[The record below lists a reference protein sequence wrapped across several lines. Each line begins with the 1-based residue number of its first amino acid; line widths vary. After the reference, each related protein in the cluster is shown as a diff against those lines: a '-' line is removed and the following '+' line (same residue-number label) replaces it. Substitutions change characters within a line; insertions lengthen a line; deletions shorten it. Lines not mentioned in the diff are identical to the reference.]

1 MVVETNEEC
10 NAARLALLD
19 RQAIATITLPYRDKI
34 QNDVYNL
41 SCQISTRSFCTNC
54 MQKVVTRSFEG
65 VEDKT
70 LLHLKVAKILRD
82 KITYGE
88 LEPGLRLTERVLCEE
103 LKVSRTPL
111 REALKTLASEGLVE
125 LLQNCGAMV
134 TPMTLTDTTD
144 TFKVLSVLEGL
155 AGELACGRADE
166 ANTAELR
173 RLHEQMREHYN
184 SGNREKYF
192 ELNQEI
198 HARIFQLA
206 ANPVLLTTRD
216 KLNLRLRR
224 ARYFAN
230 IGQSRWDRA
239 MQEHDQIIAAL
250 EARNG
255 KRLRLLLEEHI
266 RNKCDVVIAALLS
279 SGAVSAIGA
288 PTTTGLALNRRVPKD
303 GQALPRVSRGFS
315 R

>member
-1 MVVETNEEC
+1 MQNTSPSATEET
-10 NAARLALLD
+10 
-19 RQAIATITLPYRDKI
+19 P
-34 QNDVYNL
+34 
-41 SCQISTRSFCTNC
+41 
-54 MQKVVTRSFEG
+54 
-65 VEDKT
+65 DKT
-70 LLHLKVAKILRD
+70 LLHLKVAKVLRD

-88 LEPGLRLTERVLCEE
+88 LAPGLRLTERVLCEE

-155 AGELACGRADE
+155 AGELACGQASAADI
-166 ANTAELR
+166 ASLR
-173 RLHEQMREHYN
+173 QLHEQMRAHYRK
-184 SGNREKYF
+184 GDREKYF
-192 ELNQEI
+192 EVNQEI
-198 HARIFQLA
+198 HAQLFLMA
-206 ANPVLLTTRD
+206 ANPVLLATRD

-239 MQEHDQIIAAL
+239 MQEHDQIMDAL
-250 EARNG
+250 DSRNG

-279 SGAVSAIGA
+279 SGAVSAIASGSTA
-288 PTTTGLALNRRVPKD
+288 STPIRRTAKVRLA
-303 GQALPRVSRGFS
+303 
-315 R
+315 

>member
-1 MVVETNEEC
+1 
-10 NAARLALLD
+10 
-19 RQAIATITLPYRDKI
+19 
-34 QNDVYNL
+34 
-41 SCQISTRSFCTNC
+41 
-54 MQKVVTRSFEG
+54 MQKAHIGSHEG

-88 LEPGLRLTERVLCEE
+88 LEPGMRLTERVLCEE

-155 AGELACGRADE
+155 AGELACGRADD
-166 ANTAELR
+166 ADLADLR
-173 RLHEQMREHYN
+173 QLHQQMREHYN
-184 SGNREKYF
+184 NGNREKYF
-192 ELNQEI
+192 EVNQEI

-206 ANPVLLTTRD
+206 DNPVLLTTRN

-239 MQEHDQIIAAL
+239 MQEHDQIIDAL
-250 EARNG
+250 ESRNA
-255 KRLRLLLEEHI
+255 KRLRVLLEEHI

-279 SGAVSAIGA
+279 SGAVSAMGA
-288 PTTTGLALNRRVPKD
+288 PTSTVIAFNRR
-303 GQALPRVSRGFS
+303 GLNASRELKK
-315 R
+315 

>member
-1 MVVETNEEC
+1 
-10 NAARLALLD
+10 
-19 RQAIATITLPYRDKI
+19 
-34 QNDVYNL
+34 
-41 SCQISTRSFCTNC
+41 
-54 MQKVVTRSFEG
+54 MQKASAPPSPE

-70 LLHLKVAKILRD
+70 LLHLKVARILRD

-134 TPMTLTDTTD
+134 TPMTLTDTTE

-155 AGELACGRADE
+155 AGELACTQADD
-166 ANTAELR
+166 AGIAAIR
-173 RLHEQMREHYN
+173 RLHEQMRNCYRD
-184 SGNREKYF
+184 GDREKYF

-198 HARIFQLA
+198 HARIFELA
-206 ANPVLLTTRD
+206 DNAVLLTTRD

-239 MQEHDQIIAAL
+239 MQEHDQIIDAL
-250 EARNG
+250 ESRNAR
-255 KRLRLLLEEHI
+255 RLRLLLEEHI

-279 SGAVSAIGA
+279 SGAVSALGGLPA
-288 PTTTGLALNRRVPKD
+288 TVLALNRRVQKPKR
-303 GQALPRVSRGFS
+303 QIKN
-315 R
+315 

>member
-1 MVVETNEEC
+1 MQKASETN
-10 NAARLALLD
+10 
-19 RQAIATITLPYRDKI
+19 
-34 QNDVYNL
+34 
-41 SCQISTRSFCTNC
+41 S
-54 MQKVVTRSFEG
+54 
-65 VEDKT
+65 VEVQDKT
-70 LLHLKVAKILRD
+70 LLHLKVARILRD

-134 TPMTLTDTTD
+134 TPMTLDDTTD

-155 AGELACGRADE
+155 AGEMACDRADD
-166 ANTAELR
+166 AGIASIR
-173 RLHEQMREHYN
+173 RLHEQMRGYY
-184 SGNREKYF
+184 SDGNRESYF

-198 HARIFQLA
+198 HAQIFHLA
-206 ANPVLLTTRD
+206 DNAVLLATRD

-239 MQEHDQIIAAL
+239 MHEHEQIMDAL
-250 EARNG
+250 GSRNA

-266 RNKCDVVIAALLS
+266 RNKCDVVVAALLS
-279 SGAVSAIGA
+279 SGAVSAMGA
-288 PTTTGLALNRRVPKD
+288 PSSTVPAMRRRVPK
-303 GQALPRVSRGFS
+303 V
-315 R
+315 